1 MLYTDKMS
9 ACPDCAA
16 QLTAEDQANHAGPCF
31 QKGPRRCPSCRHAH
45 DAGGCSMTAGIM
57 TWVISEDGAGF
68 IQPGGDS
75 TNDITRVFTQDGA
88 LLAEA
93 APTTPGPHAVLSRA
107 GLRGG
112 GVDRL
117 LRYYFGRGGRRVVL
131 LDGHDSRWLGRIA
144 GTRWHPKGRVWFILN
159 RPATAAA

>member
-1 MLYTDKMS
+1 MPAS
-9 ACPDCAA
+9 V
-16 QLTAEDQANHAGPCF
+16 
-31 QKGPRRCPSCRHAH
+31 
-45 DAGGCSMTAGIM
+45 M
-57 TWVISEDGAGF
+57 TWVLSEDGAGF
-68 IQPGGDS
+68 IQPDGDP

-93 APTTPGPHAVLSRA
+93 APPAPEPHAVWSGP

-117 LRYYFGRGGRRVVL
+117 LRYYFGRGGRRIVL
-131 LDGHDSRWLGRIA
+131 LDGHGSRWLGRIT

-159 RPATAAA
+159 CPETAAA